1 MSGGTCHY
9 CANRD
14 CTCPP
19 PARDWKPGEKVLV
32 EATVIKLRPERD
44 GYADVEI
51 ADHYYYADSGEV
63 SDLEDPERIR
73 LPLSSIHPMPR
84 KEGE

>member
-1 MSGGTCHY
+1 MGW
-9 CANRD
+9 N
-14 CTCPP
+14 
-19 PARDWKPGEKVLV
+19 WKPEVGEKVLV

-51 ADHYYYADSGEV
+51 TDHYYYADSGEA